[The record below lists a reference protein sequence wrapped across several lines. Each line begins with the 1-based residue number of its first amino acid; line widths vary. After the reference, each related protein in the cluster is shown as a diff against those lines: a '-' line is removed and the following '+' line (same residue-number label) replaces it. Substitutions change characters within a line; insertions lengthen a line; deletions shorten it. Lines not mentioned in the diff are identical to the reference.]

1 MEIIAKITHQYGR
14 KQRRPGAKY
23 DATTAHAKFLVAQG
37 LSEYPRPT
45 TPKTAT
51 VESKDMAAES
61 VKGSTDADSKR
72 AYKRKD
78 LTAEGKL

>member
-14 KQRRPGAKY
+14 RARRPGDKY
-23 DATTAHAKFLVAQG
+23 SATTAHAKFLVAQG
-37 LSEYPRPT
+37 LSEYPKP
-45 TPKTAT
+45 PKAAT

-61 VKGSTDADSKR
+61 AKATAESDSKR

-78 LTAEGKL
+78 MAAEGKL